1 MRYLIAWCGVV
12 VLAAALAAGGGPSR
26 SISKIAL
33 EDKIRGGWAGKMIG
47 VSYGAPTEFRSNGA
61 INEGAI
67 TWSPERV
74 SNALDQDDLYVGMTM
89 AEMMDRLGFDA
100 TVEQYGEAFK
110 ASRVRPVARQR
121 RRAAAPEPR
130 HQGADVRPP
139 AVQHPRQR
147 HRLPDRG
154 GLHRPDEP
162 GPAARVQQV
171 LRPRRPRHE
180 LRRRPVRRHVRQRD
194 VHRGVLRDATCAR
207 VVEQGLACLPPESGY
222 ARLIRDVLDWS
233 AQYPDDW
240 KKHLAAHRGQV
251 GPRRQLPGR
260 RAPALQHRRQ
270 HQRRLHRARPALRPA
285 ATSPGRSRSPRARA
299 RTRTATRRR
308 PAASSA

>member
-1 MRYLIAWCGVV
+1 MRYVITLCGVGLLAAT
-12 VLAAALAAGGGPSR
+12 VLANAGAPR
-26 SISKIAL
+26 TIARPAL

-47 VSYGAPTEFRSNGA
+47 VSYGAPTEFRSNGK
-61 INEGAI
+61 INEGEI

-74 SNALDQDDLYVGMTM
+74 SNALEQDDLYVGMTM
-89 AEMMDRLGFDA
+89 AETMDRLGFDA
-100 TVEQYGEAFK
+100 TVRAVRRGVQGQP
-110 ASRVRPVARQR
+110 VRPVARQR
-121 RRAAAPEPR
+121 RRAAAAEPG

-139 AVQHPRQR
+139 EVQHPRQR

-162 GPAARVQQV
+162 GPAAGVQQI

-180 LRRRPVRRHVRQRD
+180 LRRRPVRRHVCRRH
-194 VHRGVLRDATCAR
+194 VHRRVLRDRRRAR
-207 VVEQGLACLPPESGY
+207 SSTQGLACLPPR
-222 ARLIRDVLDWS
+222 AVTRRLIRDVLDWS

-240 KKHLAAHRGQV
+240 KKTWQLDRGQV
-251 GPRRQLPGR
+251 GQGRPLPGR

-270 HQRRLHRARPALRPA
+270 DQRRLRRPGPALRP
-285 ATSPGRSRSPRARA
+285 GRFRPDDRDRDALRA
-299 RTRTATRRR
+299 RTRTAIRRP